1 MMTVAGTL
9 IALSLHIFINPL
21 QLLPGGFSGIAS
33 LISYIVPSL
42 EVSTLYLLLN
52 IPLLIVALFVMRGD
66 YTFKTIWATTV
77 SSVVLALL
85 PDELVFVEQPLISV
99 VFAGFIFGTAVF
111 IAHQNNGSNG
121 GTEVIGKMVAIKR
134 PELDISK
141 SLLTLNMSVLVV
153 GSIVMIIVANQSP
166 ISIFYS
172 ATFITIEGAVLG
184 MLSRGFNHPQ
194 KLLIITKS
202 HQAIGSEILEKTHRG
217 VTLIPTYDKCGCERE
232 DKIVVVLCRYRQC
245 SLLKHIVAKHDKD
258 AFVIIK
264 DIHYIFSRPDFI
276 RGYQYDKK

>member
-9 IALSLHIFINPL
+9 IALSLHVFINPL

-33 LISYIVPSL
+33 LISYIVPTL
-42 EVSTLYLLLN
+42 EVSTLYILLN

-121 GTEVIGKMVAIKR
+121 GTEVIGKMVAIKK
-134 PELDISK
+134 PEVDISK
-141 SLLTLNMSVLVV
+141 SLLMLNMSVLVV
-153 GSIVMIIVANQSP
+153 GSIVMIIVADQSP

-172 ATFITIEGAVLG
+172 AVFITIEGSVLG

-194 KLLIITKS
+194 KLLIITEKY
-202 HQAIGSEILEKTHRG
+202 QDIGSAILEKTHRG
-217 VTLIPTYDKCGCERE
+217 VTLVPTYDKDGCER
-232 DKIVVVLCRYRQC
+232 DTKIVVVLCRYRQC
-245 SLLKHIVAKHDKD
+245 SLLKHIVSKYDKD

-264 DIHYIFSRPDFI
+264 DIHYIFSRPEFI
-276 RGYQYDKK
+276 RGYQHDKK